1 MTYKRKLIDVA
12 LPLEA
17 INRESARENYIYRGN
32 PSAVHKW
39 WAQRPLATCRAV
51 LFASLVDDP
60 SSHPEQF
67 PTQESQDAERL
78 R

>member
-1 MTYKRKLIDVA
+1 MA

-39 WAQRPLATCRAV
+39 WSQKPLATSRAV
-51 LFASLVDDP
+51 LFAQLVRRSFVATRRIPD
-60 SSHPEQF
+60 
-67 PTQESQDAERL
+67 
-78 R
+78 